1 VSLRVASYN
10 VHGCIGTDGR
20 HDVPRVARV
29 LRALDAHVIALQE
42 VIFHPTD
49 SGTPEPIDILAEL
62 SGFRAVCAPIARGGD
77 DHFGNAL
84 LTSLPILRA
93 QTIDLHYR
101 RYEPRTALDVD
112 LDASGRRVR
121 VIATHLGLRPAER
134 RWQVKKL
141 LSVVAHDEDAVTVLL
156 GDFNEW
162 FLAGRP
168 LRWLHARF
176 GRGASFP
183 TFPSF
188 FPVFA
193 LDRVWVHPQELLRDA
208 RCYAE
213 GEARAASD
221 HLPLVAQIAL
231 EPVAERAQPRTALGA

>member
-1 VSLRVASYN
+1 VSLVVASYN
-10 VHGCIGTDGR
+10 VHGCVGTDGR

-29 LRALDAHVIALQE
+29 LRALGAQVIALQE

-49 SGTPEPIDILAEL
+49 SGTPEPIDILAEFA
-62 SGFRAVCAPIARGGD
+62 GFRAICAPIARGGD
-77 DHFGNAL
+77 DHFGNAI

-101 RYEPRTALDVD
+101 SYEPRTALDVD
-112 LDASGRRVR
+112 LDAGGTRVR

-134 RWQVKKL
+134 RYQVKKL
-141 LSVVAHDEDAVTVLL
+141 LSLVAHEEEAVTVLL

-162 FLAGRP
+162 FLIGRP

-176 GRGASFP
+176 GRGAAFP
-183 TFPSF
+183 TYPSRL
-188 FPVFA
+188 PLLA
-193 LDRVWVHPQELLRDA
+193 LDRVWVHPAHLLRSA
-208 RCYAE
+208 RCYAA

-221 HLPLVAQIAL
+221 HLPLVASVGL
-231 EPVAERAQPRTALGA
+231 P